1 MEKKEFIELLN
12 KFEKKTKLFDNRF
25 TRKYHNDDDYWVY
38 SRPAIDCIEPE
49 INLTEDYKV
58 KFIQLDFNN
67 TNTIIEYTYDEFI
80 TKYNLNK

>member
-1 MEKKEFIELLN
+1 MEKKEFIKLLN
-12 KFEKKTKLFDNRF
+12 NFERKTKLFGNRF
-25 TRKYHNDDDYWVY
+25 TRKYDNDDDYWVY

>member
-12 KFEKKTKLFDNRF
+12 NFEKKTKLFDNRF
-25 TRKYHNDDDYWVY
+25 SKKYDNSDDYWVY
-38 SRPAIDCIEPE
+38 NRPAIDCIEPE
-49 INLTEDYKV
+49 INLTKEYIV
-58 KFIQLDFNN
+58 EFIQLDFNN

>member
-12 KFEKKTKLFDNRF
+12 NFEKKTKLFDNRF
-25 TRKYHNDDDYWVY
+25 TRKYENNDDYWVY

-49 INLTEDYKV
+49 INLTKEYIV
-58 KFIQLDFNN
+58 EFIQLDFNS